1 MGYLSFHDIQNRI
14 FQFRQDRIRNYKLVY
29 PNLVSKQTLRS
40 LPTQQL
46 NKSARTGR
54 VSSSVAPSTM
64 FQRMK
69 GNTNPDIIKQV
80 SLFIFLLIYMI
91 DIIDII
97 YFYYLDF
104 FIFK

>member
-1 MGYLSFHDIQNRI
+1 MGYLSFHDVQNKI
-14 FQFRQDRIRNYKLVY
+14 FQFRKDRIKNYKLVY
-29 PNLVSKQTLRS
+29 PNLVSKQIPHS

-46 NKSARTGR
+46 NRSGR

-80 SLFIFLLIYMI
+80 RPFLFLCFLSLVDLFSILI
-91 DIIDII
+91 D
-97 YFYYLDF
+97 
-104 FIFK
+104 